1 MTVATTHDTGSL
13 RTSTEAAL
21 RTLWSDPSVAIES
34 MAAYGDGHSGFTYLV
49 TLSSR
54 AETGTFVARLSPPG
68 ARIAGPSDVGR
79 QARVMSALY
88 EAGLPAPR
96 IIAADSTGL
105 VQDRSLAVMQQ
116 LTGASWEVVADSHG
130 HRFVAASAV
139 DLLRRIWDLPL
150 GLVGVGADV
159 PYSLEDEVRRWLRL
173 ARSCPAWL
181 QEPAEILAEELLA
194 SLPAP
199 AVPGLVHG
207 DYHYGNLLFDDDGI
221 VGVFDWEIACLGD
234 SRLDFGCL
242 GVASLRRRYRPEPNP
257 TGDVEI
263 ALSDL
268 AALYGLD
275 ATTAAWF
282 ISATCLK
289 YLAILGYNLG
299 LHRRGKRTDPIYE
312 QLLDTMHRLGTDGR
326 LILAEGLG
334 EF

>member
-1 MTVATTHDTGSL
+1 MTGDRDSL

-21 RTLWSDPSVAIES
+21 RTLWSDPSVDIES
-34 MAAYGDGHSGFTYLV
+34 MVAYGDGHSGFTYLV

-54 AETGTFVARLSPPG
+54 AESGTFVARLSPPG
-68 ARIAGPSDVGR
+68 ARIAGPADVGR

-96 IIAADSTGL
+96 VIAADSAGL
-105 VQDRSLAVMQQ
+105 IDGRSFAVMQQ
-116 LTGASWEVVADSHG
+116 LTGASWEVAAESHG

-139 DLLRRIWDLPL
+139 DLLHRIRALPVGSV
-150 GLVGVGADV
+150 GLGADV
-159 PYSLEDEVRRWLRL
+159 PYSLEDEVQRWLRL
-173 ARSCPAWL
+173 ARACPAWV
-181 QEPAEILAEELLA
+181 QEPAEVLAEELLA
-194 SLPAP
+194 SIPA
-199 AVPGLVHG
+199 AVAPGLVHG
-207 DYHYGNLLFDDDGI
+207 DYHYGNLLFADDGI
-221 VGVFDWEIACLGD
+221 TGVFDWEIACLGD

-257 TGDVEI
+257 TGNVEI

-299 LHRRGKRTDPIYE
+299 LHRRGKRVDPVYE
-312 QLLDTMHRLGTDGR
+312 ELLDTISRLGPDGR
-326 LILAEGLG
+326 LILAGGLG
-334 EF
+334 EY